1 MAGPGGPG
9 DAEVNDRPTFTRN
22 VAGKDTAVTAA
33 TTNRRL
39 LIAVAAVGVVAGL
52 AGIGAAIAGRPD
64 RPAAPPA
71 ASSTTTAAA
80 SDAVSQAEAE
90 AIALERVPG
99 TVDRA
104 RSEDEGW
111 EVRIDGADGNVDV
124 LVDATTGEVLEID
137 D

>member
-1 MAGPGGPG
+1 VAGPGGPG

-22 VAGKDTAVTAA
+22 VTGKDTAVTAA
-33 TTNRRL
+33 TDRRL

-71 ASSTTTAAA
+71 ASSTTATAT
-80 SDAVSQAEAE
+80 DAVGQAEAE

-111 EVRIDGADGNVDV
+111 EVRVDTPDGHVDV

>member
-33 TTNRRL
+33 TTDRRL

-71 ASSTTTAAA
+71 VSSTTVAAT
-80 SDAVSQAEAE
+80 DAVSQAEAE

-104 RSEDEGW
+104 RSEDGGW
-111 EVRIDGADGNVDV
+111 EVRVDTPDGNVDV
-124 LVDATTGEVLEID
+124 LVDATTGAVLEID